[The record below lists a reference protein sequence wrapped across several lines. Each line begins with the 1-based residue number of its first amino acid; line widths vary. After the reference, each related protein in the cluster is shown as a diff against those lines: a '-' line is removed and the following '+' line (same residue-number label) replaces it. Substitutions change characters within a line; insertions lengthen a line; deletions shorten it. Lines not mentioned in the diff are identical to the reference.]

1 MKVSLFKKVG
11 PLLDPRARSR
21 MTLTEEDKNWILEM
35 LNRVQQSN
43 NQGAARPPRASITF
57 GDIPKTV
64 TSGIEQVTRTGEQ
77 LMVSGVRLAGLGLSV
92 IARISQV
99 TSRAMDAGIDMY
111 VDELSN
117 AMNRKHER
125 SFPLS

>member
-1 MKVSLFKKVG
+1 
-11 PLLDPRARSR
+11 

-35 LNRVQQSN
+35 LNRVQQSK
-43 NQGAARPPRASITF
+43 NQGGARPTVASITAV
-57 GDIPKTV
+57 DLPKTV

-92 IARISQV
+92 IARFSQV
-99 TSRAMDAGIDMY
+99 TSRAVDAGIDMY

-117 AMNRKHER
+117 AMSRKPER
-125 SFPLS
+125 RFPLT